1 MKIAFTSCMDTLNK
15 PDQKAWYAMH
25 DQNPDQIVLLGDS
38 IYMDYEWGHNLEE
51 RHKQPK
57 WMTMPDFSERMHT
70 RYQAQWNVAS
80 FKQAIANRP
89 VHAIWD
95 DHDFAWNNARG
106 AGPDSGDE
114 LAYDYVQRLSRE
126 QFRVWREE
134 LARVPKRAYPGNPAP
149 DGEVAGDKN
158 AVSIAS
164 TVALSPGIVIHLT
177 DGRSFREEK
186 HGKLLGDAQR
196 TALDQAFQSG
206 EDQIHI
212 VASGSVLESWEES
225 HEDDFRWLRDW
236 SQKRRILV
244 LSGDIHEPRFLQ
256 PPQSR
261 LFEATASAM
270 AQEPAIGPKK
280 CDVFGML
287 HIDHDALRIELFEN
301 TTLLSSHR
309 IDRTRWTLRP

>member
-1 MKIAFTSCMDTLNK
+1 MKIAFTSCMDTLNE
-15 PDQKAWYAMH
+15 PVQQAWYALH

-51 RHKQPK
+51 RHNQPK
-57 WMTMPDFSERMHT
+57 WMPMPAFSERMHT

-149 DGEVAGDKN
+149 EGEVPPDKN

-164 TVALSPGIVIHLT
+164 TVSLSPGIVLHLT

-186 HGKLLGDAQR
+186 GGTLLGDAQR
-196 TALDQAFQSG
+196 EALGQAFQAG

-212 VASGSVLESWEES
+212 VASGSVLAGWAKYP
-225 HEDDFRWLRDW
+225 DDYKWLREW
-236 SQKRRILV
+236 SQTRRILV

-270 AQEPAIGPKK
+270 AQVPAIGPKK
-280 CDVFGML
+280 RDVFGML
-287 HIDHDALRIELFEN
+287 QIDDDALRIELFEN
-301 TTLLSSHR
+301 TTRLSSHR
-309 IDRTRWTLRP
+309 IHRAGWTLLA